1 MADFDLTALAVAGC
15 CPGNE
20 VLFDDLGKPS
30 IMVKIPKLTYAQ
42 LGMGASTA
50 VHKAFI
56 VDGQEVD
63 EIYISKFPNIV
74 QNNRAYSLPGV
85 DPGNTM
91 NFDKAR
97 EYCNNKGEG
106 WHLMTRMEWGLLM
119 RWCQNNGVLPKGNN
133 SYGKDATE
141 SGYKAIPGN
150 KDASHYALRTLTGT
164 GPLTWYH
171 DQTPSGIADLK
182 GNVWEWAGGIRT
194 VYGELQILANNN
206 GANALN
212 SQGADSDDWKA
223 IKAADGT
230 LITPNGSGTT
240 SGSVKMDWA
249 SSKLKYDT
257 TISDSAPGQHSC
269 TFANIECA
277 SSIGDATKLLL
288 AELGLMQYGGNT
300 ELFSGESVYFDNSQA
315 ERCFGSGGGY
325 GAAAGGMAS
334 FGGGDARS
342 LARGNIGFRS
352 AYIKLPT
359 A

>member
-63 EIYISKFPNIV
+63 EIYISKFLNIV

-85 DPGNTM
+85 DPGNTL

-315 ERCFGSGGGY
+315 ERCFHSGGHCY
-325 GAAAGGMAS
+325 NTASGMAS
-334 FGGGDARS
+334 FHGYYARS
-342 LARGNIGFRS
+342 TATGFIGFRS

>member
-42 LGMGASTA
+42 LGMGSSNA

-56 VDGQEVD
+56 VNGQEVD
-63 EIYISKFPNIV
+63 ELYISKYLNVI
-74 QNNRAYSLPGV
+74 NNDRAYSLPGV
-85 DPGNTM
+85 GPAHTL
-91 NFDKAR
+91 NFDRAR
-97 EYCNNKGEG
+97 TVCQNKGEG
-106 WHLMTRMEWGLLM
+106 WHLITRMEWGLLL

-133 SYGKDATE
+133 NYGKDSSE
-141 SGYKAIPGN
+141 SVYKAIPDN
-150 KDASHYALRTLTGT
+150 KDSSHYAYRTLTGT

-182 GNVWEWAGGIRT
+182 GNVWEWSGGIRT
-194 VYGELQILANNN
+194 VKGELQILANNN
-206 GANALN
+206 GADSLN

-223 IKAADGT
+223 IKADDGT

-249 SSKLKYDT
+249 NSKLTYDT
-257 TISDSAPGQHSC
+257 TISDSSPGQHSC
-269 TFANIECA
+269 TFANIVCSA
-277 SSIGDATKLLL
+277 NIGDATKLLL
-288 AELGLMQYGGNT
+288 AEMGLLQYGGNT
-300 ELFSGESVYFDNSQA
+300 ELFSGENAYFDNNEA
-315 ERCFGSGGGY
+315 ERAFYSGGSCN
-325 GAAAGGMAS
+325 AAGFGMAS
-334 FGGGDARS
+334 FYGNNARS
-342 LARGNIGFRS
+342 NTNFGFRS
-352 AYIKLPT
+352 AYVKLPT